1 MNPDLVARDDEGKAY
16 TVRYE
21 AVNAMLLNEFIK
33 EHRRNETQQQQL
45 DALSAVVK
53 EQAMQIQKASGQFT
67 GRAASCKQ
75 LFELLKQEPSDTQ
88 QALFGGRMIPYI
100 RYWCSVRY

>member
-53 EQAMQIQKASGQFT
+53 EQAMQIQKASGQLSAIQ
-67 GRAASCKQ
+67 AALRLVSSY
-75 LFELLKQEPSDTQ
+75 LNF
-88 QALFGGRMIPYI
+88 
-100 RYWCSVRY
+100 

>member
-1 MNPDLVARDDEGKAY
+1 VNPDLVARDDEGKAY

-21 AVNAMLLNEFIK
+21 AVNAMLLNEFLK

-53 EQAMQIQKASGQFT
+53 EQAMQIQKASGQLSAIQT
-67 GRAASCKQ
+67 
-75 LFELLKQEPSDTQ
+75 
-88 QALFGGRMIPYI
+88 ALRLVSSYLNF
-100 RYWCSVRY
+100 

>member
-1 MNPDLVARDDEGKAY
+1 VNPDLVARDDEGKAY

-53 EQAMQIQKASGQFT
+53 EQAMQIQKASGQLSAIQ
-67 GRAASCKQ
+67 AALRLVSSY
-75 LFELLKQEPSDTQ
+75 LNF
-88 QALFGGRMIPYI
+88 
-100 RYWCSVRY
+100 